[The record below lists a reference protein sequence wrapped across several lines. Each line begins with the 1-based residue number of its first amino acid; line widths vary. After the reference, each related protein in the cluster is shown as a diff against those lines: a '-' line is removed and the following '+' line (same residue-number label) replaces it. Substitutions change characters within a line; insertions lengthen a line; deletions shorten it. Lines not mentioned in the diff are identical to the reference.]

1 MVGARKP
8 WTRAFPQGSFMHQHN
23 SPSHRRTSARRGL
36 FNGAALLLFFCS
48 TQLAAAPPRPPA
60 GPPAG
65 PPPGS
70 PPSLSNAPAVG
81 VWRAWLDSPG
91 GELPFGLELRPAAPG
106 PGGTP
111 PSSFQ
116 AFLLNPPERIPIA
129 RVSFGAGE
137 LVLHLDPY
145 ASTIRARLGASAQTL
160 DGTWRKQKGA
170 DSFVELQ
177 FHARFGTARR
187 FVAPAAGGGP
197 RPPSPAPLPP
207 RWRVKFASDPD
218 AAVGLLSEQSPELLT
233 GTFLTSTGDYRYLA
247 GNRDGDRLRLSCFD
261 GAHAFLFDARLLPA
275 DPPRTAV
282 RLAGDFYSGDR
293 WHDTWTA
300 EADAKAQLVDP
311 FAQSHFSAQAE
322 LGALRFPDVQG
333 RSRSLTEPAFAG
345 KARILEIFGTW
356 CPNCNDATAY
366 LVELDRKY
374 RARGLAI
381 VGLAFEVT
389 GDLAQDS
396 AQVQRFAAFHH
407 AEFPLLIA
415 GLADKDKATLRL
427 PLLDRVRAYP
437 TTIFLHRDGRVR
449 AVHSGFSGPA
459 TGAAHAELRRH
470 FEELIEELLT
480 EPEGV
485 VR

>member
-1 MVGARKP
+1 M
-8 WTRAFPQGSFMHQHN
+8 SQHRSIN
-23 SPSHRRTSARRGL
+23 PRRSCARRGL
-36 FNGAALLLFFCS
+36 FAGAAGALLLLVFS
-48 TQLAAAPPRPPA
+48 TQLAAAPPRSPA
-60 GPPAG
+60 
-65 PPPGS
+65 S
-70 PPSLSNAPAVG
+70 PPSSPPSSPLLAPAAG

-106 PGGTP
+106 APA
-111 PSSFQ
+111 SSLQ

-137 LVLHLDPY
+137 LILHLDPY
-145 ASTIRARLGASAQTL
+145 ASTLRARLGAAGQTL

-170 DSFVELQ
+170 DSFVELP
-177 FHARFGTARR
+177 FHARFGAARR
-187 FVAPAAGGGP
+187 FTAPAAGGAP
-197 RPPSPAPLPP
+197 RPPGSAPLPP

-218 AAVGLLSEQSPELLT
+218 IAVGLFAEQSPELLT

-261 GAHAFLFDARLLPA
+261 GAHAFLFEARLLSA
-275 DPPRTAV
+275 DPSRNAAV

-293 WHDTWTA
+293 WHDTWTG
-300 EADAKAQLVDP
+300 EPDDKAQLVDP
-311 FAQSHFSAQAE
+311 FAQSHVNAQAE
-322 LGALRFPDVQG
+322 LGALRFPDLKG
-333 RSRSLTEPAFAG
+333 RSRALNEPAFAG
-345 KARILEIFGTW
+345 KARILEVFGTW

-389 GDLAQDS
+389 GDLAEDS

-415 GLADKDKATLRL
+415 GLADKEKASRSL

-449 AVHSGFSGPA
+449 AVHSGFAGPA
-459 TGAAHAELRRH
+459 TGAANAELRRH

-480 EPEGV
+480 EPETGG
-485 VR
+485 R

>member
-1 MVGARKP
+1 
-8 WTRAFPQGSFMHQHN
+8 MHQHN
-23 SPSHRRTSARRGL
+23 STSHRRTSARLGL
-36 FNGAALLLFFCS
+36 FTRAALLLFFCS
-48 TQLAAAPPRPPA
+48 AQLAAAPPRPPA
-60 GPPAG
+60 GPPPA
-65 PPPGS
+65 S
-70 PPSLSNAPAVG
+70 PTSAANAPAVG

-106 PGGTP
+106 PGGAP

-160 DGTWRKQKGA
+160 DGTWRKQKSA
-170 DSFVELQ
+170 DSFVELP
-177 FHARFGTARR
+177 FHARFGAARR
-187 FVAPAAGGGP
+187 FTAPAAGGGP
-197 RPPSPAPLPP
+197 RLPSPAPLPP
-207 RWRVKFASDPD
+207 RWRVKFRSDPD
-218 AAVGLLSEQSPELLT
+218 AAVGLLSEPSPGLLT

-275 DPPRTAV
+275 DPTAAV

-300 EADAKAQLVDP
+300 EADEKAQLVDP

-322 LGALRFPDVQG
+322 LGALRFPDVKG

-415 GLADKDKATLRL
+415 GLADKDKASRSL

-459 TGAAHAELRRH
+459 TGAANAELRRH
-470 FEELIEELLT
+470 FEELIEELLA

>member
-1 MVGARKP
+1 MHPYSPISHSRP
-8 WTRAFPQGSFMHQHN
+8 W
-23 SPSHRRTSARRGL
+23 ARRGL
-36 FNGAALLLFFCS
+36 LAGAAGALLLVVCS
-48 TQLAAAPPRPPA
+48 SRLAAAPPRPPT
-60 GPPAG
+60 PPA
-65 PPPGS
+65 
-70 PPSLSNAPAVG
+70 LG

-91 GELPFGLELRPAAPG
+91 GELPFGLELRPAAPSA
-106 PGGTP
+106 PGGAAAG
-111 PSSFQ
+111 SLQ

-129 RVSFGAGE
+129 RVSWSAGE

-145 ASTIRARLGASAQTL
+145 ASTLRARLGGSPQTL
-160 DGTWRKQKGA
+160 EGTWRKQKGA
-170 DSFVELQ
+170 DSFVELP
-177 FHARFGTARR
+177 FHARFGAARR
-187 FVAPAAGGGP
+187 FTAPAAGGAP
-197 RPPSPAPLPP
+197 RPAAAPLPP

-218 AAVGLLSEQSPELLT
+218 AAVGLFTEPSPDLLT

-261 GAHAFLFDARLLPA
+261 GAHAFLFDARLQPA
-275 DPPRTAV
+275 DPPRRAAAH
-282 RLAGDFYSGDR
+282 LAGDFYSGDR

-300 EADAKAQLVDP
+300 EPDEKAQLADP
-311 FAQSHFSAQAE
+311 FTQSRASAQAE

-333 RSRSLTEPAFAG
+333 RSRALNDPAFAG
-345 KARILEIFGTW
+345 KARILEVFGTW

-389 GDLAQDS
+389 GDLAQDA
-396 AQVQRFAAFHH
+396 AQVRRFAAFHH

-415 GLADKDKATLRL
+415 GLADKEKASRSL

-437 TTIFLHRDGRVR
+437 TTLFLHRDGRVR

-470 FEELIEELLT
+470 FEELIEELLA

-485 VR
+485 GR

>member
-1 MVGARKP
+1 MDQNR
-8 WTRAFPQGSFMHQHN
+8 SI
-23 SPSHRRTSARRGL
+23 SPRRTCRRRRL
-36 FNGAALLLFFCS
+36 FAGAAGSLLLLICFIS
-48 TQLAAAPPRPPA
+48 AAQLAAAPPRPPA
-60 GPPAG
+60 GPSS
-65 PPPGS
+65 GS
-70 PPSLSNAPAVG
+70 PGPLGAPATG

-91 GELPFGLELRPAAPG
+91 GELPFGLELRSAAPG
-106 PGGTP
+106 GA
-111 PSSFQ
+111 SSLQ

-129 RVSFGAGE
+129 RVSFAAGE

-145 ASTIRARLGASAQTL
+145 ASTLRARLGAAGQTL

-170 DSFVELQ
+170 DSFVELP
-177 FHARFGTARR
+177 FHARFGAARR
-187 FVAPAAGGGP
+187 FTAPAAGGAP
-197 RPPSPAPLPP
+197 RPTSSPPLPP
-207 RWRVKFASDPD
+207 RWRVKFASDSD
-218 AAVGLLSEQSPELLT
+218 AAVGLFTEQSPELLT

-275 DPPRTAV
+275 APPRTAAV

-293 WHDTWTA
+293 WHDTWTGEPDDKA
-300 EADAKAQLVDP
+300 ELVDP
-311 FAQSHFSAQAE
+311 FAQSHVNPQAE
-322 LGALRFPDVQG
+322 LGALRFPDLQG
-333 RSRSLTEPAFAG
+333 RSRALNDPAFAG
-345 KARILEIFGTW
+345 KARILEVFGTW

-389 GDLAQDS
+389 GELAQDA

-407 AEFPLLIA
+407 VEFPLLIA
-415 GLADKDKATLRL
+415 GLADKEKASRSL

-449 AVHSGFSGPA
+449 AVHSGFAGPA
-459 TGAAHAELRRH
+459 TGAANVELRRH

-480 EPEGV
+480 EPETPPAS
-485 VR
+485 RR